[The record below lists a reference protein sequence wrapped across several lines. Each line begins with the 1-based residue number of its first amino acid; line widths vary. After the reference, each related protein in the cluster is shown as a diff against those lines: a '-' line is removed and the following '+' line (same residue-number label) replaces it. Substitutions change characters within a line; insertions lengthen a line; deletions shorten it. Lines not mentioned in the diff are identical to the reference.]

1 MCHAYMH
8 DSRIHTWKR
17 ARHSTC
23 VYIPVDDDGLQIAKL
38 LSERGKR
45 EKKNNE
51 KKRKKKGERWIERN
65 RKKGKQEKGR
75 GTCCADRTSCEH
87 VRNTFDE
94 FIRNEIQDVSRHVL
108 LDG

>member
-1 MCHAYMH
+1 MH
-8 DSRIHTWKR
+8 ICMIR
-17 ARHSTC
+17 
-23 VYIPVDDDGLQIAKL
+23 VYIHGSVHDIARAFISPWTTMAYKL
-38 LSERGKR
+38 PNFLAKEGRGR
-45 EKKNNE
+45 KKNNE
-51 KKRKKKGERWIERN
+51 KRRKKKGERWIERN